1 MFDHFHARCLSIGLA
16 IATSFSIAGVTDTV
30 SAVELIVH
38 AGVHDTHISRNQA
51 RAIFSARLSHWED
64 GKAIRVFVLPEETA
78 IHHEFAKRLLDL
90 YPYQLRDAWV
100 RVISTGM
107 GQAPIMVADE
117 SEMRRLVADTPGAI
131 GYVGKVQ
138 GDDKIRALPIR

>member
-1 MFDHFHARCLSIGLA
+1 MFDHFHVRCISICLA
-16 IATSFSIAGVTDTV
+16 IVMSLSIAGIADPV

-38 AGVHDTHISRNQA
+38 AGVSDSSISRNQA

-64 GKAIRVFVLPEETA
+64 GKAIRVFVLPEESA
-78 IHHEFAKRLLDL
+78 LHHEFAKRLLDL

-138 GDDKIRALPIR
+138 GNDKIRALPLR